1 MMKQVKTFQILLNN
15 QKQKTRIRATYGPHE
30 NMTPNNELKLLYK
43 TVPEQIEIIAQEKY
57 QHVHIVEDLG
67 VRATNKQYQKDQ
79 GSSKD

>member
-1 MMKQVKTFQILLNN
+1 
-15 QKQKTRIRATYGPHE
+15 
-30 NMTPNNELKLLYK
+30 MTPNNELKLLYK

-79 GSSKD
+79 DSSKD